1 MKMDFSKTADFESGN
16 KKVFNWHFC
25 HILTSITCFCL
36 FLYILL
42 IWICTVPTPTYKSGS
57 VRNSAYRSGSG
68 SEPSLRIWILPSI
81 WIRIHT
87 QPMDPD
93 PYPAY
98 GFSSIPIRYQY
109 SLWIRIYTI
118 PSLRIRIQTQPM
130 DPDPGKWDWYGSR
143 RIQNHIPC

>member
-1 MKMDFSKTADFESGN
+1 MKMDFPKTADFESGN

-87 QPMDPD
+87 QPMDSVLNLCGTSIAYGSGSI

-98 GFSSIPIRYQY
+98 GFGSKP
-109 SLWIRIYTI
+109 SLWILILGNGTG
-118 PSLRIRIQTQPM
+118 M
-130 DPDPGKWDWYGSR
+130 GPGGSR
-143 RIQNHIPC
+143 TTSLLRS